1 MGKCGPK
8 LIVRVSKQVS
18 DEESK
23 VAQDSKESSYHIAE
37 ESDGKNVL
45 NKATDD
51 FLLMQKP

>member
-1 MGKCGPK
+1 LAKFGPK
-8 LIVRVSKQVS
+8 LIARVSKQVS

-23 VAQDSKESSYHIAE
+23 VPQDSKESSYHIAE
-37 ESDGKNVL
+37 ESDGKNVF